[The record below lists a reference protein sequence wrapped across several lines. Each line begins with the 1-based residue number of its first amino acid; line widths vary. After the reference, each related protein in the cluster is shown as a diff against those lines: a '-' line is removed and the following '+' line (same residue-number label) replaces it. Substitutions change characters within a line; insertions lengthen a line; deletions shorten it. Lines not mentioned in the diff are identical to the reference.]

1 MLNLSLD
8 SSTGEPNIKAGCTCA
23 MNYKMLTCVVVYPIF
38 RIRVTCKYID
48 EISLVTFQREDV

>member
-8 SSTGEPNIKAGCTCA
+8 SSTGELDIKAGCTCA
-23 MNYKMLTCVVVYPIF
+23 MNYKMLTSVVVHRIF
-38 RIRVTCKYID
+38 RIRITCKYID